1 MKVLVAS
8 GLSAYDD
15 SSDDHKNRNIRSE
28 ILYVILRN
36 KKVSS
41 IFSTLAEVC
50 PAQGNKSFG
59 ASWNGKHIV
68 GVGRAV
74 FEFNQKLG
82 NWKEFVNTA
91 KRREYSSC
99 CSIGDKG
106 ILVAGGWEGSGK
118 SSLEVLNAHTNQLSL
133 GGTTYKNKLVPSR
146 LQKIRT
152 PFSLNRRPNDL
163 ENFTW
168 KKFSSK
174 VPVSLNDGT
183 PAQIWGHSITFVRK
197 NTFMIIGG
205 RALSQ
210 RPYRRETTRCV
221 LSGEILEE
229 TMDIKWKKLTSLLN
243 DRFGHFSFKLKNHVY
258 VAGGAEYG
266 TEDILCCEVYDI
278 DKDSWSI
285 SQHCLPYHLYKAAVI
300 VNEDETYA
308 LIIGG
313 LKRTAEASEKVILF
327 TEGNGF
333 EVFNKFSLHH
343 KRYGHVLLSL
353 NFHK

>member
-1 MKVLVAS
+1 MLVAS

-15 SSDDHKNRNIRSE
+15 FSDDHKNRNIRSE

-50 PAQGNKSFG
+50 PAQGNKGFG
-59 ASWNGKHIV
+59 ASWNGKYIV
-68 GVGRAV
+68 GVGRTV

-82 NWKEFVNTA
+82 HWKEFVNTT

-99 CSIGDKG
+99 CSMGNKG

-118 SSLEVLNAHTNQLSL
+118 SSLEVLNAQTNHLSL
-133 GGTTYKNKLVPSR
+133 GGTNYRSKLLHRR
-146 LQKIRT
+146 LQKIKI
-152 PFSLNRRPNDL
+152 PFSLNRRPDDL

-168 KKFSSK
+168 KKFPSK

-183 PAQIWGHSITFVRK
+183 PAQIWGHSITFVRN

-221 LSGEILEE
+221 LKGEISE
-229 TMDIKWKKLTSLLN
+229 DAADVKWKKLTSLLN
-243 DRFGHFSFKLKNHVY
+243 DRFGHFSFKIKNHVY

-278 DKDSWSI
+278 DKDSWSV
-285 SQHCLPYHLYKAAVI
+285 SKHYLPYHLYKASVI
-300 VNEDETYA
+300 VDKEETYA

-327 TEGNGF
+327 TEEKGF
-333 EVFNKFSLHH
+333 ELINDFSMHH
-343 KRYGHVLLSL
+343 KRYGHVSLSL
-353 NFHK
+353 SFQK